1 MSALTRLSSLSGSV
15 NLWRASA
22 LQLRRISTSKKQQET
37 ATINPTTAV
46 DETKIKS
53 DIFDPEKNWVSYG
66 FNFHDKEED
75 RHMMHVV
82 TFMGVTVCLVFGGVA
97 LAYRPDDLGRDW
109 AQREAYLELRRR
121 EKLGLPPVDPNYIP
135 LDQIWLPTDE
145 ELGDTEVVI

>member
-1 MSALTRLSSLSGSV
+1 M
-15 NLWRASA
+15 
-22 LQLRRISTSKKQQET
+22 
-37 ATINPTTAV
+37 
-46 DETKIKS
+46 
-53 DIFDPEKNWVSYG
+53 EKNSETVLPSSAIYRL
-66 FNFHDKEED
+66 FT
-75 RHMMHVV
+75 MMFKLLWAECLELAQVKSGESLTV
-82 TFMGVTVCLVFGGVA
+82 AICISGVTVCLVFGGVA